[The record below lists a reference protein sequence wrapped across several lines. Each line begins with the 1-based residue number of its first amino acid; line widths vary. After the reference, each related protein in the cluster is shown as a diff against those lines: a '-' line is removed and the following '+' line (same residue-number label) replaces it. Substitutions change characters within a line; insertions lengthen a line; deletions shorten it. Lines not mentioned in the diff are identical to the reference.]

1 MHRRPGDPLHLGS
14 GSWPGSS
21 RAFGQTMRW
30 PMAERSHSETRAAVE
45 RRRSERAPV
54 VVRIEYATV
63 DALFSDFTRNI
74 NEGGIFVETDEPI
87 PLDQK
92 VELKLRLPGSS
103 ELVHVSGRVVRIEQT
118 TATSAGGIAIE
129 FEQLD
134 ANARELINGAV
145 RRLRSDR

>member
-1 MHRRPGDPLHLGS
+1 
-14 GSWPGSS
+14 
-21 RAFGQTMRW
+21 MRLA
-30 PMAERSHSETRAAVE
+30 MADRTHPETRAAVE

-103 ELVHVSGRVVRIEQT
+103 ELVNATGRVVRIEPT
-118 TATSAGGIAIE
+118 SSSSAGGIAIE

-134 ANARELINGAV
+134 ANARELINAAV
-145 RRLRSDR
+145 RRLRSDAR

>member
-1 MHRRPGDPLHLGS
+1 
-14 GSWPGSS
+14 
-21 RAFGQTMRW
+21 
-30 PMAERSHSETRAAVE
+30 MAERSQSETRAAVE
-45 RRRSERAPV
+45 RRRTERAPV

-87 PLDQK
+87 PVDEK

-103 ELVHVSGRVVRIEQT
+103 ELVHATGRVVRVEPT
-118 TATSAGGIAIE
+118 TPTSAGGIAIE

-145 RRLRSDR
+145 RRLRSDAR

>member
-1 MHRRPGDPLHLGS
+1 
-14 GSWPGSS
+14 
-21 RAFGQTMRW
+21 
-30 PMAERSHSETRAAVE
+30 MAERSRSETHTAVE
-45 RRRSERAPV
+45 RRRAERAPV
-54 VVRIEYATV
+54 VVRIEYSTV

-87 PLDQK
+87 PLDEK
-92 VELKLRLPGSS
+92 VELKLRLPGSN
-103 ELVHVSGRVVRIEQT
+103 EFVHVTGRVVRIEPT

-145 RRLRSDR
+145 RRLRSNPR